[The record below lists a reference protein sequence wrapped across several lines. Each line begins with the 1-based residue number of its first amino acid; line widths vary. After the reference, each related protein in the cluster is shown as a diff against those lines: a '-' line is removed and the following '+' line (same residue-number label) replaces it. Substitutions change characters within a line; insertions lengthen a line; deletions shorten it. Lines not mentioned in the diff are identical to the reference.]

1 MSKQDQDAAMERWLR
16 EALAARD
23 RTAASECLDAETLAA
38 WSDGALGGS
47 ERSFAEAHAARCAR
61 CQAML
66 AAMARS
72 VPEQP
77 VPSSAIRKWV
87 LMLSPAVAAAA
98 AVALWFAVERRPTIT
113 LPQSTSPA
121 PSESAAS
128 APQVQAAP
136 TAPAAGFE
144 AKAEAD
150 KEAERPS
157 SSQVGRKGQ
166 APPID
171 RVASTRQ
178 EAAKASTASPSPAPA
193 APAPPPAPPV
203 PLPSVAEAVAVQNTV
218 VQNKPDA
225 SRVSEERQRAAQS
238 LPATPPA
245 QTPQVQT
252 PQGQTTQTQQP
263 STDLQTVPRATP
275 EPKRQSDPRFRAG
288 ARADGFLDEARE
300 GLDLVSIVSPG
311 GAVRWRV
318 LRGRIV
324 EHSSDGGASWATQFT
339 ATDNAVLLSGA
350 APSST
355 VAWLVG
361 RAGMV
366 LVTTDGRTWQR
377 VGFPEVVD
385 LVIVT
390 ATDAR
395 TATVT
400 TADKRTFV
408 TTNSGQ
414 TWIQR

>member
-1 MSKQDQDAAMERWLR
+1 MSKQDQNAAMERLLR

-38 WSDGALGGS
+38 WSEGALGGS

-113 LPQSTSPA
+113 LPQPTSPA

-128 APQVQAAP
+128 APQVQTAP

-150 KEAERPS
+150 KEAEQPS
-157 SSQVGRKGQ
+157 SSQVRRKGQ

-193 APAPPPAPPV
+193 APAPPPPV
-203 PLPSVAEAVAVQNTV
+203 PLPSVAEAVSVQNKV
-218 VQNKPDA
+218 KPDA

-245 QTPQVQT
+245 QTPQAQT
-252 PQGQTTQTQQP
+252 PQGQTAQTQQP
-263 STDLQTVPRATP
+263 STDLQTVPRAAP
-275 EPKRQSDPRFRAG
+275 EPKRQSDPRFRAA
-288 ARADGFLDEARE
+288 ARADGLRDEVRE

-324 EHSSDGGASWATQFT
+324 EYSSDGGASWTTQYT
-339 ATDNAVLLSGA
+339 ATDNAMLLSGA

-377 VGFPEVVD
+377 VGFPEAVD

>member
-38 WSDGALGGS
+38 WSEGALGGS

-113 LPQSTSPA
+113 LPQPTSPA

-128 APQVQAAP
+128 APQVQTAP

-157 SSQVGRKGQ
+157 SSQVRRKGQ
-166 APPID
+166 ALPID

-193 APAPPPAPPV
+193 APASPPAPPA

-218 VQNKPDA
+218 VQ
-225 SRVSEERQRAAQS
+225 
-238 LPATPPA
+238 A

-252 PQGQTTQTQQP
+252 PQGQTAQTQQP
-263 STDLQTVPRATP
+263 STDLQTVPRAAP
-275 EPKRQSDPRFRAG
+275 EPKRQSDPRFRAA
-288 ARADGFLDEARE
+288 ARADGLRDEVRE

-324 EHSSDGGASWATQFT
+324 EHSSDGGANWATQYT

-377 VGFPEVVD
+377 VGFPEAVD

-414 TWIQR
+414 TWIPR

>member
-38 WSDGALGGS
+38 WSEGALGGS

-113 LPQSTSPA
+113 LPQPTSPA

-128 APQVQAAP
+128 APQVQTAP
-136 TAPAAGFE
+136 TAPAAGFK

-157 SSQVGRKGQ
+157 SSQVRRKGQ
-166 APPID
+166 ALPID
-171 RVASTRQ
+171 PVASTRQ
-178 EAAKASTASPSPAPA
+178 EAAKASTVSPSPGPA
-193 APAPPPAPPV
+193 APASPPAPPA

-218 VQNKPDA
+218 VQ
-225 SRVSEERQRAAQS
+225 
-238 LPATPPA
+238 A

-252 PQGQTTQTQQP
+252 PQGQTAQTQQP
-263 STDLQTVPRATP
+263 STDLQTVPRAAP
-275 EPKRQSDPRFRAG
+275 EPKRQSDPRFRAA
-288 ARADGFLDEARE
+288 ARADGLRDEVRE

-324 EHSSDGGASWATQFT
+324 EHSSDGGANWATQYT

-377 VGFPEVVD
+377 VGFPEAVD

-400 TADKRTFV
+400 TADKRTFI